1 MSGHS
6 KWSTI
11 KHKKGAADAKRGKI
25 FSRISKEITIATK
38 MGGKDADANPA
49 LRTAIASGKA
59 ANMPKDNIERAI
71 KKGAGELGAEVMVE
85 LVYEG
90 YIHGAGIVVDCL
102 TDNRN
107 RTAAEVRYLFSKCA
121 GNMADSGAVSR
132 FFSRKA
138 RVVVPSGHGDEE
150 LMEMLFEAEVDFED
164 INAEDGGPAE
174 IIAPTESFNSLLKF
188 LEEKG
193 IVPEES
199 GIARMPNMTM
209 PIDEATAAKAI
220 FRLIDMMEDLDDVQA
235 VYTNA
240 EISDEV
246 LEKLATD
253 E

>member
-107 RTAAEVRYLFSKCA
+107 RTAAEVRHLFSKCA

-138 RVVVPSGHGDEE
+138 RVVVPEGHDDEA

-164 INAEDGGPAE
+164 INTDGGPAE
-174 IIAPTESFNSLLKF
+174 IVAPTSAFDSLLKL
-188 LEEKG
+188 LEKKE

-209 PIDEATAAKAI
+209 PIDDPTAAKAI
-220 FRLIDMMEDLDDVQA
+220 FRLVDMMEDLDDVQA

-240 EISDEV
+240 DVSDSV
-246 LEKLATD
+246 LEQLAGD

>member
-1 MSGHS
+1 MSGHN

-25 FSRISKEITIATK
+25 FSRISKELTIASK
-38 MGGKDADANPA
+38 MGGKDPDANPA
-49 LRTAIASGKA
+49 LRTAIASAKA

-71 KKGAGELGAEVMVE
+71 KKGAGELGGQDMIE

-107 RTAAEVRYLFSKCA
+107 RTAAEVRNVFSKCA
-121 GNMADSGAVSR
+121 GNMAETGNVSR
-132 FFSRKA
+132 FFERKA
-138 RVVVPSGHGDEE
+138 RVVLPEGSGSDEE

-164 INAEDGGPAE
+164 INIEGGPAE
-174 IIAPTESFNSLLKF
+174 IIAPTAAFESLLNA
-188 LEEKG
+188 LEAKEM
-193 IVPEES
+193 VPEES
-199 GIARMPNMTM
+199 GIARISQMDM
-209 PIDEATAAKAI
+209 PIDDGTAAKAI
-220 FRLIDMMEDLDDVQA
+220 LRLIDLMEDLDDVQA

-240 EISDEV
+240 DISDEI
-246 LEKLATD
+246 LEQLAG

>member
-11 KHKKGAADAKRGKI
+11 KHKKGAADAKRGKV

-38 MGGKDADANPA
+38 MGGKDPDANPA
-49 LRTAIASGKA
+49 LRAAIASGKA
-59 ANMPKDNIERAI
+59 ANMPKDVILRAM
-71 KKGAGELGAEVMVE
+71 KKGAGELGGEAMVE

-107 RTAAEVRYLFSKCA
+107 RTAAEVRHLFNKCA
-121 GNMADSGAVSR
+121 GNMANSGAVSR

-138 RVVVPSGHGDEE
+138 RVVLPEEHSDELA
-150 LMEMLFEAEVDFED
+150 LMEMLFEAEIDVENIDAVE
-164 INAEDGGPAE
+164 GGTAE
-174 IIAPTESFNSLLKF
+174 IVAPTDAFVALLKI
-188 LEEKG
+188 LEEKD

-199 GIARMPNMTM
+199 GIARMPDMSM
-209 PIDEATAAKAI
+209 PIDNPTAAKAI
-220 FRLIDMMEDLDDVQA
+220 LRLIDMMEDLEDVQA

-240 EISDEV
+240 DIADSV
-246 LEKLATD
+246 LEQLA
-253 E
+253 EE